1 MNKIKKKIETYMT
14 DKGKRQIFSF
24 GTILFV
30 LSLIYGSIIRL
41 RRIFYEKKILLPKKL
56 PCKTISIGNLT
67 VGGTGKTPMT
77 IHVAHLVE
85 KLGYKTAVISRGY
98 KGKAEKN
105 GGIVSDGRTI
115 FMGPDEAGDEP
126 FMMATKLKKVP
137 VIVGQNRF
145 EMGMLALKEF
155 KPDVIIFDDAFQ
167 HLRLTRDIDLVLI
180 DSIDPFGNKHLLPR
194 GILREPFSALLR
206 GDAFILTRSEF
217 MPDSTVSAIT
227 FFKKYKYL
235 GRGKPAFKSFHIPY
249 IHNILKGKRVS
260 ILETDESSTVF
271 NSDFLKGCRL
281 FAFSGIGNNND
292 FKRTIE
298 DFKCVVTGFLQFP
311 DHHLYSD
318 EDLGKILHQSIIS
331 GANFIAT
338 TEKDYVRIAGR
349 VDWPI
354 DLVIIGIK
362 TSFGKENDLFN
373 DFIKTKLQSA
383 GIEEP
388 R

>member
-115 FMGPDEAGDEP
+115 FMGQDEAGDEP

-194 GILREPFSALLR
+194 GILR
-206 GDAFILTRSEF
+206 
-217 MPDSTVSAIT
+217 
-227 FFKKYKYL
+227 
-235 GRGKPAFKSFHIPY
+235 
-249 IHNILKGKRVS
+249 
-260 ILETDESSTVF
+260 
-271 NSDFLKGCRL
+271 
-281 FAFSGIGNNND
+281 
-292 FKRTIE
+292 
-298 DFKCVVTGFLQFP
+298 
-311 DHHLYSD
+311 
-318 EDLGKILHQSIIS
+318 
-331 GANFIAT
+331 
-338 TEKDYVRIAGR
+338 
-349 VDWPI
+349 
-354 DLVIIGIK
+354 
-362 TSFGKENDLFN
+362 
-373 DFIKTKLQSA
+373 
-383 GIEEP
+383 
-388 R
+388 